1 MFEINKQLLNW
12 NNSLCDKIALPDVF
26 ARNPT
31 AYKWKAFYR
40 SAILREAVFWR
51 THDLL
56 AQAHALFEVGHV
68 LGSRIL
74 IRSAIESIASL
85 IYLNQLIEKVLA
97 GKLNFH
103 KFSNKT
109 SRLLLGSKDKS
120 TKHNTIHIMDVLEQC
135 EKKYPGITKM
145 YATLSESAH
154 PNFEGVCFGYSRV
167 DYVKD
172 ETNFSNFW
180 ASMWA
185 DRHLSLMKLCMTT
198 FESQYNDEWTS
209 QNEKLEEWVTTND
222 AMLEATKNE
231 AV

>member
-1 MFEINKQLLNW
+1 MSEIKQYLLKW
-12 NNSLCDKIALPDVF
+12 KSSLCEKIPLAGAV

-31 AYKWKAFYR
+31 AFKWKALYR
-40 SAILREAVFWR
+40 SLMLREVVFWR

-56 AQAHALFEVGHV
+56 TQAHTLFEAGHI

-74 IRSAIESIASL
+74 IRSAIESIATL
-85 IYLNQLIEKVLA
+85 IYLNQLTEKVLT
-97 GKLNFH
+97 GTLNFH

-120 TKHNTIHIMDVLEQC
+120 TKHNAIHINDVLKQC
-135 EKKYPGITKM
+135 EMKYPGITDV
-145 YATLSESAH
+145 YSTLCESAL

-167 DYVKD
+167 DYESDV
-172 ETNFSNFW
+172 TNLSNFW

-185 DRHLSLMKLCMTT
+185 DRHNSLMKLCLMV
-198 FESQYNDEWTS
+198 FESEYNDEWTS
-209 QNEKLEEWVTTND
+209 QIEKLEAWVTTND